1 MIDLTRVRQ
10 KAETRRAESLYN
22 QWQNKHADA
31 MAIHELIG
39 GFSEVVSLS
48 GFPEY
53 GGAIDTVNTI
63 AQSTRMG
70 DSFLED
76 MGVNRADLLY
86 ADNVGE
92 YEQASI
98 DALGEVSVLMWT
110 DLQKH
115 WMNNYQLYGKNPDTG
130 MFREDWYKEKATPK
144 DKDEG

>member
-39 GFSEVVSLS
+39 GFSEVVALS

-53 GGAIDTVNTI
+53 GLAIDSVNTI
-63 AQSTRMG
+63 AQSARMG

-76 MGVNRADLLY
+76 MGVNQADLLY

-130 MFREDWYKEKATPK
+130 MFREDWHKKKATPK
-144 DKDEG
+144 EKEE

>member
-39 GFSEVVSLS
+39 GFSEVVALS

-53 GGAIDTVNTI
+53 GLAIDSVNTI
-63 AQSTRMG
+63 AQSARMG

-76 MGVNRADLLY
+76 MGVNQADLLY

-115 WMNNYQLYGKNPDTG
+115 WMNNYQLYGKNQDTG
-130 MFREDWYKEKATPK
+130 MFREDWHKKKATPK
-144 DKDEG
+144 EKEE

>member
-39 GFSEVVSLS
+39 GFSEVVALS

-53 GGAIDTVNTI
+53 GLAIDSVNTI
-63 AQSTRMG
+63 AQSARMG

-76 MGVNRADLLY
+76 MGVNQADLLY

-130 MFREDWYKEKATPK
+130 MLREDWHKKKATPK
-144 DKDEG
+144 EKEE